1 MDVTDPFHHRE
12 HGGSEEPHA
21 NVALAWGVHSFGQ
34 PGKSSH
40 HIRIQHP
47 ILLQVMRNGVL
58 RQQWCLQADF
68 RSNPFAFR
76 VGRTG
81 CMIAHSAASEAVPEF
96 GALDLVEMSKL
107 TESLVANRSRNIN
120 LESHD

>member
-1 MDVTDPFHHRE
+1 MSPTHFTTE
-12 HGGSEEPHA
+12 NTEGTEEPHA
-21 NVALAWGVHSFGQ
+21 NVERSPVWAAW
-34 PGKSSH
+34 KSSH

-68 RSNPFAFR
+68 RSNPFPFR

-81 CMIAHSAASEAVPEF
+81 CMIAHSAASETVPEF

-107 TESLVANRSRNIN
+107 TESLVVNRSRNIN